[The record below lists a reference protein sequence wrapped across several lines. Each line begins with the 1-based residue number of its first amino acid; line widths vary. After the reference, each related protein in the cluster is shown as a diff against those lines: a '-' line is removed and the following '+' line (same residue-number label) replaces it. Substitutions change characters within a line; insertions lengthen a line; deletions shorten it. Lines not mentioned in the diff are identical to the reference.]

1 MDNTGINLDTATTMQ
16 GNLAVDS
23 IDLDTVMFSITKS
36 NQQDD
41 AKAGIPSFDIY
52 LHIAGMTDSIFVAK
66 EHSAI
71 LLEKET
77 MEDYSIPAPK
87 NVLFRINSTHEGR
100 GYYYY
105 GLNKAGKLEIYR
117 SAVKKGK
124 DQPAPKDELVKTV
137 RVSKNRIETEPEN
150 GVQ

>member
-1 MDNTGINLDTATTMQ
+1 MDSTGINVDTATTTQ
-16 GNLAVDS
+16 GNLDLDS

-41 AKAGIPSFDIY
+41 AKVGIPSFDLY
-52 LHIAGMTDSIFVAK
+52 LHVAGVDDSIFVAR
-66 EHSAI
+66 EHAAI

-77 MEDYSIPAPK
+77 MEDYSIPVPK
-87 NVLFRINSTHEGR
+87 NVIFRINSTHEGR

-137 RVSKNRIETEPEN
+137 RVSKNRIETEPEK